1 MSVRQQLAGFITL
14 QRLLDRRA
22 ALQRERDTPPEE
34 LSNLRASHADR
45 AGMLEKLRREQEAL
59 TAEHASLQ
67 QEVAALK
74 EEREHFRR
82 QKTQV
87 TNMRQLTA
95 VVSELDHVE
104 AQLKPREERLVE
116 IGGKLAAIAEQV
128 AAAGEESP
136 EERAIR
142 ERAEAVWAQARK
154 AGEVELQDVEREL
167 RQVQRELG
175 EAAMA
180 QFKKLWSQR
189 KPKAVVAMEGEA
201 CSSCHADLRPS
212 LVQLV
217 RTMEE
222 LQFCDSCRRLLY
234 DPEQFSARP

>member
-1 MSVRQQLAGFITL
+1 MSVRQQLAGFVTL
-14 QRLLDRRA
+14 QRLLDRRS

-34 LSNLRASHADR
+34 LRALRASHGER
-45 AGMLEKLRREQEAL
+45 AGILEKLQ
-59 TAEHASLQ
+59 AEHDALIAERAGLQ
-67 QEVAALK
+67 NEVAALK

-104 AQLKPREERLVE
+104 AQLKPREDRLVE
-116 IGGKLAAIAEQV
+116 IGGKLGAIEERI
-128 AAAGEESP
+128 AAAGEETP

-142 ERAEAVWAQARK
+142 EKAEAVWAQARK
-154 AGEVELQDVEREL
+154 AGESELQDVEREL

-175 EAAMA
+175 ETAMA

-189 KPKAVVAMEGEA
+189 RPRAVAAMEGEA
-201 CSSCHADLRPS
+201 CSACHADLRPS

-222 LQFCDSCRRLLY
+222 FQYCDSCRRLLY